1 MNYLIFKL
9 SMPHRGSWNN
19 KWSGENIN
27 YTIAKRFYKND
38 FKKLPD
44 IVGKYHEYRWDD
56 GWTAVVKVQHL
67 TNIKEVKQLTKNS
80 KGFCGY
86 DWMIESLL
94 KFGKIMSRN
103 DQEKYSKGE

>member
-1 MNYLIFKL
+1 MNYLLFKL

-19 KWSGENIN
+19 KWSLENEN
-27 YTIAKRFYKND
+27 FTIAKRFRKCD
-38 FKKLPD
+38 FEKLPD

-56 GWTAVVKVQHL
+56 GWTAVVNVKHL
-67 TNIKEVKQLTKNS
+67 TNIKDVKQLTKNS
-80 KGFCGY
+80 QGFCGY

-94 KFGKIMSRN
+94 KFGKIMSRS